1 MAKGEGSPE
10 PEPEPSDAKPATNG
24 DPKQGSNLS
33 KSEGGD
39 DGEEDEEEEE
49 EEEEEPRLK
58 YTTVTTIL
66 SSLYRNGDAVSALLV
81 AGDKMVCMVV
91 QRHFVYWNNPD
102 KLSQIVGTHNGNIV
116 NKSLRNAVNISLT
129 K

>member
-1 MAKGEGSPE
+1 MAEGEGSPE

-33 KSEGGD
+33 TSEGGD

-49 EEEEEPRLK
+49 PRLK
-58 YTTVTTIL
+58 YTTVTTRL

-81 AGDKMVCMVV
+81 AGDKMV
-91 QRHFVYWNNPD
+91 
-102 KLSQIVGTHNGNIV
+102 
-116 NKSLRNAVNISLT
+116 
-129 K
+129 